1 MVPMTINTQ
10 YPCQRRHFSVIVFKV
25 SRIERK
31 EKPPG
36 LTKITI
42 CGGKLDYWPPLTMR
56 NVKKRFSETT
66 FKLKKLTAVILKL
79 VMILCWL
86 IVDPRRHS
94 SRSADCRK
102 PGASDARGALQTVA
116 VAPHAAPALH
126 FHLLRLMRFLF
137 LFSPIIS
144 PLQCTCVCV
153 CVRLSRLMV
162 SHNISHLGWLQL
174 ANRIKF

>member
-36 LTKITI
+36 LTKI

-86 IVDPRRHS
+86 IFDPRRHS

-153 CVRLSRLMV
+153 CAFIP
-162 SHNISHLGWLQL
+162 SHGFSQYISSWLT
-174 ANRIKF
+174 AACK